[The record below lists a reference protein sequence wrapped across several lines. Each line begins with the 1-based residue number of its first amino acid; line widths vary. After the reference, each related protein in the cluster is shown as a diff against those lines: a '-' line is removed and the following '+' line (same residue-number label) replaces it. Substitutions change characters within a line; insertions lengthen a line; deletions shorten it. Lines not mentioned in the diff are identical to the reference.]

1 MVIII
6 LFNKINDRYLSD
18 TQLEFIFKNHLKANS
33 LITIQ
38 TLNNEH
44 GTIDNL
50 LPQSRQQLFLDKE
63 MVEQLER
70 SNHPKTE
77 LSLLE
82 HDNQNI
88 KLILKHDEVKYVCIK
103 PN

>member
-1 MVIII
+1 MALLIIYYRRVD
-6 LFNKINDRYLSD
+6 NK
-18 TQLEFIFKNHLKANS
+18 
-33 LITIQ
+33 
-38 TLNNEH
+38 
-44 GTIDNL
+44 
-50 LPQSRQQLFLDKE
+50 LFLDKE

-82 HDNQNI
+82 HDNQDI